1 MINELYRLTVAL
13 DQADIATEHT
23 HPKYKLIP
31 KVTKKTPCIHIIFD
45 NGRLYK
51 VESIE
56 RERASEIRKYGSNQ
70 GTFPALNLAPLY
82 RLTDEIEKKTISDLI
97 EGKTTD
103 FNIEEFRYICR
114 ENNWG
119 RKFSNK

>member
-45 NGRLYK
+45 L
-51 VESIE
+51 SLIHI
-56 RERASEIRKYGSNQ
+56 SEPTRH
-70 GTFPALNLAPLY
+70 
-82 RLTDEIEKKTISDLI
+82 
-97 EGKTTD
+97 
-103 FNIEEFRYICR
+103 
-114 ENNWG
+114 
-119 RKFSNK
+119 

>member
-45 NGRLYK
+45 TGRLYQ

-56 RERASEIRKYGSNQ
+56 REQASEIRKYGSNQ

-82 RLTDEIEKKTISDLI
+82 RLTDEIE
-97 EGKTTD
+97 
-103 FNIEEFRYICR
+103 
-114 ENNWG
+114 
-119 RKFSNK
+119 

>member
-56 RERASEIRKYGSNQ
+56 RSGLQKLENTSNQ
-70 GTFPALNLAPLY
+70 GTFPALNLAPF
-82 RLTDEIEKKTISDLI
+82 TV
-97 EGKTTD
+97 
-103 FNIEEFRYICR
+103 
-114 ENNWG
+114 
-119 RKFSNK
+119 

>member
-45 NGRLYK
+45 NGRLYQ
-51 VESIE
+51 VESI
-56 RERASEIRKYGSNQ
+56 
-70 GTFPALNLAPLY
+70 
-82 RLTDEIEKKTISDLI
+82 
-97 EGKTTD
+97 
-103 FNIEEFRYICR
+103 
-114 ENNWG
+114 
-119 RKFSNK
+119 